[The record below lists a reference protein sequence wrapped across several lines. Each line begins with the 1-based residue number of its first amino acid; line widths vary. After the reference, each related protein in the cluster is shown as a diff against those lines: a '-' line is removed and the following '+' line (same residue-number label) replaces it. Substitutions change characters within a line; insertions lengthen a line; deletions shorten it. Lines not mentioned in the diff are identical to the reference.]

1 MKTLRIVS
9 LLALLFMASS
19 RCLASVGIEV
29 VSKARAAKEF
39 GAGIRTETVGTNQV
53 GVWLEF
59 TPKGKLQT
67 FSSVQLEITS
77 GERTLVSAT
86 LAPSKQ
92 TADAVVVYF
101 MTDPAHLPTSRLTVF
116 YQISS
121 GWPPYD
127 GIQFNV
133 ADFIDFTKHETSH

>member
-1 MKTLRIVS
+1 M
-9 LLALLFMASS
+9 
-19 RCLASVGIEV
+19 IEP
-29 VSKARAAKEF
+29 VSKEQAAKDF
-39 GAGIRTETVGTNQV
+39 GATIRTETVGTNQV

-101 MTDPAHLPTSRLTVF
+101 MTDPAHLFTSRLTVF
-116 YQISS
+116 YKISS
-121 GWPPYD
+121 GLPPYE
-127 GIQFNV
+127 GIQFNI
-133 ADFIDFTKHETSH
+133 ADFIKHEALH